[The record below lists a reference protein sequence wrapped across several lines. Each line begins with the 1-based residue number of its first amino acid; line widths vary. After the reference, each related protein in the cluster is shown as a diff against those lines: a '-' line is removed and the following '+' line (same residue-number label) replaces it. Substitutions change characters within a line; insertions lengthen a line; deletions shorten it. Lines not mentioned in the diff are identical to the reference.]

1 MKNIKE
7 EEEEKIILLAWARVI
22 GKCDPIVDYYD
33 KETVCDMNNELW
45 SAVVPNEMIICETY
59 CIHNVMITMEYMPKN
74 REDIIAYLGVIAHGM
89 LPVRR
94 SFAGLKRL
102 FVNPRYK
109 ISYERPG
116 EIIVT
121 MTGTFMK
128 IKPEFFDK
136 EREFDEKHN
145 VPQGIKEKRLY
156 KLY

>member
-1 MKNIKE
+1 MKNTKEGE
-7 EEEEKIILLAWARVI
+7 EEIILLAWARVI

-33 KETVCDMNNELW
+33 KETLCDMNNEFW
-45 SAVVPNEMIICETY
+45 SVIVPDDMVIRETY
-59 CIHNVMITMEYMPKN
+59 CIHNVMFTMQYMPKTKK
-74 REDIIAYLGVIAHGM
+74 DIVSWLGAIANGM
-89 LPVRR
+89 IPVRR

-102 FVNPRYK
+102 LVNPSFK
-109 ISYERPG
+109 ISYDRTD
-116 EIIVT
+116 EINVI
-121 MTGTFMK
+121 MSGRFMK